1 MKEAFIEKERRYLL
15 GMGEGNGQ
23 KYYIVGGFFTKYG
36 MYLFSLHLE
45 HHNQTS
51 PRGYSELCIIFLQA

>member
-1 MKEAFIEKERRYLL
+1 
-15 GMGEGNGQ
+15 MGEGNGQ

-51 PRGYSELCIIFLQA
+51 PRATQNYALSFCKLKLTTIYMLHVS